1 MCETPQGLN
10 AAHVPCGSAAHWHRR
25 TLLRAAAGAAGV
37 SWWTQL
43 AERLARA
50 DEGPSATR
58 KKPRSVIMLWL
69 QGGPS
74 QLETFD
80 PHPGTKIAGQSKAIA
95 TAAAGVQ
102 ISEFY
107 PQLADQMGDVALV
120 RSVVSKEGDHERAT
134 YQGKTGFRPDPTL
147 IHPSLG
153 AVLCHQLKDNIEI
166 PRHIS
171 IFPGQ
176 WGARG
181 GYLGDQFDAFRTE
194 DPVGPV
200 PDVRALVPQARFK
213 ARMEDLQKVVE
224 PTFARG
230 RLKDLDQTRTLHA
243 TSIHNA
249 ERMMSSDQLKAFD
262 VNEAPQALRAQFGD
276 SRFGRG
282 CLAAA
287 RLIKV
292 GVRCVE
298 VTLPG
303 WDTHAA
309 NYEGHRT
316 QANQLDPAFAAL
328 LRYLKEEQLLD
339 ETIVICGGE
348 FGRTPRINDLGG
360 RDHWPHGFT
369 IALAGGG
376 IAGGRVVGET
386 SPDPKGLEK
395 PDSADVAD
403 PVTVAD
409 VHATVLHQLGVVYD
423 QDHLTPIGRP
433 MKFSDGKVIKQLL

>member
-1 MCETPQGLN
+1 M
-10 AAHVPCGSAAHWHRR
+10 
-25 TLLRAAAGAAGV
+25 RAAAGAAGV

-50 DEGPSATR
+50 DEEKSPTKSPASSQGKR
-58 KKPRSVIMLWL
+58 PRSVIMLWL

-80 PHPGTKIAGQSKAIA
+80 PHPGGKIGGQTKAIA
-95 TAAAGVQ
+95 TAAEGVQ
-102 ISEFY
+102 LAEFY
-107 PQLADQMGDVALV
+107 PQLADQMKDVALV

-134 YQGKTGFRPDPTL
+134 YQGKTGYRPDPTL

-153 AVLCHQLKDNIEI
+153 AILCHQLQDNVEI

-181 GYLGDQFDAFRTE
+181 GYLGDQFDAFRTD

-200 PDVRALVPQARFK
+200 PDVRPLVPDARFQAR
-213 ARMEDLQKVVE
+213 MSDLQKVVE
-224 PTFARG
+224 PAFARG
-230 RLKDLDQTRTLHA
+230 RLKNLDQNKTLHA
-243 TSIHNA
+243 TSIRNA

-262 VNEAPQALRAQFGD
+262 VMQAPKALRDEFGD

-282 CLAAA
+282 CLAAG
-287 RLIKV
+287 RLIEV

-309 NYEGHRT
+309 NYEGQRT

-328 LRYLKEEQLLD
+328 LRYLKERELLD

-360 RDHWPHGFT
+360 RDHWPHGFS

-395 PDSADVAD
+395 PDTADVAE

-409 VHATVLHQLGVVYD
+409 IHATILHQLGVAYGVE
-423 QDHLTPIGRP
+423 HLTPIGRP
-433 MKFSDGKVIKQLL
+433 MKFSDGKVIERLL